1 MDADEAEGGGAVLSE
16 ARGIRLGMIGAQVL
30 ALLGEA
36 RRFAAERA
44 AVDAAAHQIEAAPG
58 LDVGILARRVLAVE
72 QTVAEAE
79 TAAEIVAEAA
89 AKATARSAP
98 DLEALAAGTRREL
111 EAALALPVLAER
123 LGLRAETAAL
133 LSAGREETP
142 AAWGGLFAWVFSHG
156 LGRAVDDE
164 NFAARARSWLD
175 EWLLGKLVAQAL
187 QDLGQK
193 DAQRSVVLLKALV
206 THQAWFGAAATDLPA
221 PAQAAALL
229 ETLLRD
235 RDVQSFLGVNRFGGV
250 LWYNQESFAELLHSL
265 LAVAAI
271 QLASD
276 PDTDAAPAIEA
287 AYNLLSLLQAA
298 DAESGYQV
306 ERLVEMV
313 G

>member
-1 MDADEAEGGGAVLSE
+1 
-16 ARGIRLGMIGAQVL
+16 
-30 ALLGEA
+30 
-36 RRFAAERA
+36 
-44 AVDAAAHQIEAAPG
+44 
-58 LDVGILARRVLAVE
+58 
-72 QTVAEAE
+72 
-79 TAAEIVAEAA
+79 
-89 AKATARSAP
+89 
-98 DLEALAAGTRREL
+98 
-111 EAALALPVLAER
+111 
-123 LGLRAETAAL
+123 
-133 LSAGREETP
+133 
-142 AAWGGLFAWVFSHG
+142 LFAWVFSHG